1 VTLNRTK
8 DRANPNHNTTEQNT
22 IQNMMNT
29 LLSPST
35 LPFTICATFLFL
47 FILYL
52 LRRSNNGVAS
62 KTLPPP
68 PPEVGGAWP
77 LIGHLHLLTGS
88 QPPHVVLGNLA
99 DKYGP
104 IFTIRLGVH
113 RTLVI
118 SNYEMAKQ
126 CFTINDKAFASRP
139 KSVAFEILGYN
150 FSMFGFSPYG
160 SYWRTMRK
168 IATVHVLSTQRIE
181 ILLKHVMESEVETA
195 MKSSY
200 DFWQK
205 MKNEGNPER
214 AITEMK
220 KWFGD
225 IAINVMF
232 RTVMGKRF
240 DGDEEENQRIRK
252 ALRGLFD
259 LTGSFVICD
268 TLPYLR
274 WLDLDG
280 KEKEMKKTAKE
291 LDDFVCVLLD
301 QHKRNR
307 NNSGG
312 ELDFMDV
319 LLSTVDDHELDGRD
333 SDTAVKATCLVS
345 STIQEHFFQ
354 TF

>member
-1 VTLNRTK
+1 
-8 DRANPNHNTTEQNT
+8 
-22 IQNMMNT
+22 MMNN

-35 LPFTICATFLFL
+35 LPFTIFATLLFL
-47 FILYL
+47 FVLYW
-52 LRRSNNGVAS
+52 LRRINNSSNTGGAS

-307 NNSGG
+307 RNSGG

-319 LLSTVDDHELDGRD
+319 LLSTVDDHDLDGRD
-333 SDTAVKATCLVS
+333 SDTAIKATCLVS
-345 STIQEHFFQ
+345 STSTTIEEHFLP
-354 TF
+354 TNLY